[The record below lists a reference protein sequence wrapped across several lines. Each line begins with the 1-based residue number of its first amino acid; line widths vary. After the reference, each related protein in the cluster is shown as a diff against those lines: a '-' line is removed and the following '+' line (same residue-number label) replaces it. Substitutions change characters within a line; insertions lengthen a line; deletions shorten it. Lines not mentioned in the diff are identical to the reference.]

1 MIEDIKEALWET
13 SCALA
18 SLQGQ
23 IDSMGIE
30 VGECALLDKVYTK
43 LSELEEEIDAY
54 IENEETAA

>member
-1 MIEDIKEALWET
+1 MVKDIKEALWET

-30 VGECALLDKVYTK
+30 VGECAILDKVYSR
-43 LSELEEEIDAY
+43 LSELEKELDSY
-54 IENEETAA
+54 IEREATK